1 MPAMN
6 RKLIYTPKTR
16 PALIFPLPSS
26 YRHHLFTS
34 HSREFQNRRSDF
46 DGQGWTSSY
55 EPGAPTVGPLAQ
67 TSKLSAPRLTPSLLK
82 EHLDKYV
89 VGQDK
94 AKKVTS
100 VAIFNHYQ
108 RIREI
113 KRQEV
118 EAADLREKE
127 RRWEMRERERGS
139 HPVESVS
146 IRLPQTTSHD
156 LTDTQM
162 NIPVT

>member
-6 RKLIYTPKTR
+6 RTLIHTPKTR
-16 PALIFPLPSS
+16 PILIFWLPPSS
-26 YRHHLFTS
+26 RHLSTS
-34 HSREFQNRRSDF
+34 SHHSRESQFRRSDF

-67 TSKLSAPRLTPSLLK
+67 SSKLSAPRLTPSLLK
-82 EHLDKYV
+82 EHLDKFV

-113 KRQEV
+113 KRQET
-118 EAADLREKE
+118 EAAELKEKE

-139 HPVESVS
+139 HPVESAS
-146 IRLPQTTSHD
+146 SPCLIT
-156 LTDTQM
+156 
-162 NIPVT
+162 